1 MNNILFNQFTCS
13 GQYLRGYVRS
23 LPSPVGIEIGCESGK
38 TTKFLLESNPNLR
51 LYSIDPF
58 ESYVDW
64 NGSYLNRMEVLHD
77 ETMKILEPFSD
88 RFILYR
94 TYSDKAIVYFED
106 ESIDFI
112 FIDGL
117 HTYEQV
123 LKDCINY
130 YPKIKKNGLFSG
142 HDYTAVKGVGKAVD
156 KFANK
161 VNKQVNHT
169 ECDVWFWY
177 K

>member
-1 MNNILFNQFTCS
+1 MQNILFNQFFCS
-13 GQYLRGYVRS
+13 GQYLRGYVS
-23 LPSPVGIEIGCESGK
+23 SHPSPVGIEIGCETGK
-38 TTKFLLESNPNLR
+38 TTKFLLDCNPNLK

-58 ESYVDW
+58 ENYVDW
-64 NGSYLNRMEVLHD
+64 NGAHLNRMETLYE
-77 ETMKILEPFSD
+77 ETMAILKPYGD
-88 RFILYR
+88 RFTHYR
-94 TYSDKAIVYFED
+94 KYSDDAAAGFDD

-123 LKDCINY
+123 LKDSINY
-130 YPKIKKNGLFSG
+130 YPKIKKNGLFAG
-142 HDYTAVKGVGKAVD
+142 HDYSAVKGVGRAVD
-156 KFANK
+156 EFASK